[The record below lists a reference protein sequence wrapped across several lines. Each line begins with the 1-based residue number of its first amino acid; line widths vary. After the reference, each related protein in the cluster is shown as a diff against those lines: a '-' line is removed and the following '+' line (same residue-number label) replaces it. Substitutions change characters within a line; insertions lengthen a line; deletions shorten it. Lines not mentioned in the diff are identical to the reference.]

1 MKWANRITITA
12 FAKPEEDLDKIKQG
26 ILSLVPLEKILL
38 KESKVQGFNERMISK
53 FEIILTKAAD
63 INKFLK
69 SLPLTKEQKEVLLS
83 QAESRL
89 DERLNF
95 FIRIDKQ
102 PWIDQKKLYLTDS
115 GDCYHIRIAL
125 AAFPSKKEIALNLLK
140 ELLESFL

>member
-1 MKWANRITITA
+1 MKWANRVTITA
-12 FAKPEEDLDKIKQG
+12 LAKPEEDANKVKQG
-26 ILSLVPLEKILL
+26 ILDLVPLEKVPL

-53 FEIILTKAAD
+53 FEIILTKSSD

-89 DERLNF
+89 DERQNF

-102 PWIDQKKLYLTDS
+102 PWIDKKKLYLTDS
-115 GDCYHIRIAL
+115 GDCYHIRISL
-125 AAFPSKKEIALNLLK
+125 AAFPSKKEVAIKLLK